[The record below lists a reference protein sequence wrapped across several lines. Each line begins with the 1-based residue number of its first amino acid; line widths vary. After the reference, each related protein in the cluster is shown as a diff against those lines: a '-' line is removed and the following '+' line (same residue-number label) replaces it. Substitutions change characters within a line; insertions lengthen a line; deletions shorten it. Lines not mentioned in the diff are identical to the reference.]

1 MTSSICRGTDDAGT
15 SAQHERQPTIR
26 HFRFEISNY
35 ESWGGAAYQS
45 LVPPYKSRTT
55 KYAQKS
61 FTASPFGSSGD
72 GLLTDYSGLGA
83 GLEKG
88 LRSGSSPDP
97 DIGCLCLRFLIGFF
111 PQKFIPMILRHVHA
125 QTEGTSGDGEHT
137 VV

>member
-1 MTSSICRGTDDAGT
+1 MTSRICRGTDDAGT

-26 HFRFEISNY
+26 HFKFEISNH

-55 KYAQKS
+55 KYAKTS
-61 FTASPFGSSGD
+61 CTALPFGSSGD
-72 GLLTDYSGLGA
+72 GLLTDDPGLGA

-97 DIGCLCLRFLIGFF
+97 DTG
-111 PQKFIPMILRHVHA
+111 
-125 QTEGTSGDGEHT
+125 
-137 VV
+137 